1 MEKLKNPKLD
11 KFPFLKHQD
20 LIGISLN
27 NTLVI
32 NALYGSEKN
41 IRNLR

>member
-11 KFPFLKHQD
+11 QFPFLKHQG
-20 LIGISLN
+20 LIGISLI